1 MKREVNQLKAGTVL
15 SYVIMVVN
23 TIIPLLY
30 TPIMLRML
38 GQDEYGLIG
47 LCNSV
52 ISYLSLLT
60 LGLGSTI
67 HRFYMQYLAKNDTIM
82 VEKTVGLFTL
92 IFSVIAAIVVVV
104 GCSLTLFTDTLF
116 SQGLT
121 AAEMSKMKTLMVIM
135 SIGSGFSLLAVP
147 FSSIVVAHERFVFQK
162 IFSLITTI
170 ATPLFNLA
178 ALYLGFASVGMA
190 IVGTMLS
197 VITLLVNI
205 VYCTK
210 TLNTRPRFRNLP
222 FAMLKEIF
230 AFTLVVFVS
239 TIADLLYWATD
250 KVLIGALIGTAAVAI
265 YNIGTTF
272 NAIMQQMSSAIS
284 GVFAPR
290 VNRMVFSDQPIEV
303 ISELMIR
310 VGRIQYLLLS
320 LILSGFV
327 VFGYSFIL
335 LWAGDG
341 YEEAFAV
348 ALLTMIP
355 MVIPLIQNIA
365 FNTIVAMNK
374 HKFRSNLYVILA
386 VVNVIT
392 TYLLIPYMGI
402 VGAALCTFV
411 VFLVGHGVIMNWFY
425 YKKIGLDILNFWKN
439 IFKMTV
445 IPGILTIAGLLFQ
458 QYVYKISDLIS
469 FALGVVIYTSVFCVL
484 SWLFTMNAY
493 EKQLILGLLGKIIP
507 KKGVR

>member
-1 MKREVNQLKAGTVL
+1 MKKEINQLKAGTIL

-38 GQDEYGLIG
+38 GQNEYGLIG

-116 SQGLT
+116 SQSLT

-205 VYCTK
+205 IYCTK
-210 TLNTRPRFRNLP
+210 TLNTRPRFHNLP

-272 NAIMQQMSSAIS
+272 NTIMQQMSSAIS

-290 VNRMVFSDQPIEV
+290 VNRMVFSDQPISV
-303 ISELMIR
+303 ISELLIR

-327 VFGYSFIL
+327 VFGYRFIL

-341 YEEAFAV
+341 YEDAYAV

-365 FNTIVAMNK
+365 FNAIVALNK

-386 VVNVIT
+386 IANAIT
-392 TYLLIPYMGI
+392 TYLLIPKMGI
-402 VGAALCTFV
+402 VGAALCTFI
-411 VFLVGHGVIMNWFY
+411 VFLLGHGVIMNWFY
-425 YKKIGLDILNFWKN
+425 YKEIGLDIPNFWKN

-458 QYVYKISDLIS
+458 QFVYEISDLTS
-469 FALGVVIYTSVFCVL
+469 FTLGVVVYTSAFCVL

-493 EKQLILGLLGKIIP
+493 EKQLILGLLGKMIP
-507 KKGVR
+507 KEGVR